1 MPDYHDEFSA
11 RGIVM
16 QNNKDDLNII
26 CVEIYESEPIR
37 NCELIGDDA
46 EIAYLRALL
55 LAEEH

>member
-1 MPDYHDEFSA
+1 MK
-11 RGIVM
+11 
-16 QNNKDDLNII
+16 NNKDDPNII
-26 CVEIYESEPIR
+26 CVEIYVSEPIC